1 MSATDAT
8 PRQLEVLAAI
18 VWLTDANGFPPT
30 LRELGI
36 AMDIRST
43 NGVNDHLKALQR
55 KGLIRREPLKSRSI
69 VVVRP

>member
-18 VWLTDANGFPPT
+18 VRLTDANGFPPT